1 VVEAAVDVEV
11 TNVVAEMDG
20 MVGEGASGDK
30 GDGAG
35 LSMLSPI
42 PYVGIAGKSEGTTT
56 PMKGGAREGT
66 GEARTLPTRQATS
79 RH

>member
-1 VVEAAVDVEV
+1 VEAAVDVEV
-11 TNVVAEMDG
+11 ANVVLG
-20 MVGEGASGDK
+20 MGEVVVEGSTGDK

-66 GEARTLPTRQATS
+66 GEARTLPMRQATS

>member
-1 VVEAAVDVEV
+1 VEAAVEVEV
-11 TNVVAEMDG
+11 ANVVLG
-20 MVGEGASGDK
+20 MGEVVVEGSTGDK

-56 PMKGGAREGT
+56 PLKGGAREGT
-66 GEARTLPTRQATS
+66 GEARTLPMMQATS